1 MLGVGHPVMKHYR
14 QDAFS
19 NINQG
24 DNFSYERSVFVDCTF
39 LDCTSEGAQID
50 STFVS
55 CIFSNH
61 DWYWCTG
68 HSPIFVNCLF
78 SDCDLRGSFYSASFI
93 GCTFKGCRTGANN
106 LGGKTE
112 WTDCIVTDCV
122 LIDTSLPLSNSTD
135 IEQWPVL
142 CRHIYLVILRLF
154 VSMVLPNKLIHRT
167 AV

>member
-1 MLGVGHPVMKHYR
+1 MLVVGHPVMKHYR

-135 IEQWPVL
+135 IEQ
-142 CRHIYLVILRLF
+142 
-154 VSMVLPNKLIHRT
+154 
-167 AV
+167 